1 MGPCIGAA
9 SKEDYGEIIKQVE
22 LFLEGNTKQIVNS
35 ITDKMNAAAQNLEF
49 EKAATLRDQ
58 VIAIEKVNEGQK
70 VLSLD
75 SKNIDIIGCSL
86 WSSEAWV
93 EVFFIRQGKL
103 IGRDNFLMEVG
114 QEDELP
120 TIQNAFI
127 NQLTLLTKE

>member
-75 SKNIDIIGCSL
+75 SKNIDIIG
-86 WSSEAWV
+86 
-93 EVFFIRQGKL
+93 
-103 IGRDNFLMEVG
+103 
-114 QEDELP
+114 
-120 TIQNAFI
+120 
-127 NQLTLLTKE
+127 